1 MKRSR
6 AALVVVG
13 LALAGCG
20 NTTGST
26 ASSSPSPQVAV
37 APSAR
42 PLPSDQ
48 ASPAPGPTAC
58 KTADLEVAIG
68 SESGAAGHIGLDFE
82 VRNRS
87 TVTCRLYGYFG
98 LSLLTSEGKVGIRA
112 QRSTRIFTASTGAPT
127 ALLLPPNSPPL
138 PPGPATGVP
147 AAVGGHGHFA
157 AAYSDVCDNAASGT
171 GNAWQLYPPE
181 ETVPM
186 SVLAGAQAITV
197 CSLQVTPVQANPPTP

>member
-1 MKRSR
+1 M
-6 AALVVVG
+6 VVVG
-13 LALAGCG
+13 LVLAGCG
-20 NTTGST
+20 NTTSST
-26 ASSSPSPQVAV
+26 ASSSPSSPVSV
-37 APSAR
+37 APSDQ

-48 ASPAPGPTAC
+48 ASPAPGSKAC

-82 VRNRS
+82 FRNRS
-87 TVTCRLYGYFG
+87 TATCRLFGYFG
-98 LSLLTSEGKVGIRA
+98 LSLLTSEGKVGIAA
-112 QRSTRIFTASTGAPT
+112 QRSTRIFTASTGPPT

-138 PPGPATGVP
+138 PTGPATGVP
-147 AAVGGHGHFA
+147 AAVAGHGHVA
-157 AAYSDVCDNAASGT
+157 AAYSDVCNNAPSGT

-186 SVLAGAQAITV
+186 SVLAGARAITV